1 VVIKLVL
8 KDLLCLLLLNP
19 VEWEILKI
27 NNELRI
33 CKKKTI
39 KIKKKKNYKNNDY
52 KINCFH
58 PKFLECQLPTKSF
71 FSSSFWSC
79 L

>member
-1 VVIKLVL
+1 MSYKL
-8 KDLLCLLLLNP
+8 KQ
-19 VEWEILKI
+19 
-27 NNELRI
+27 
-33 CKKKTI
+33 KKKNKII

-52 KINCFH
+52 TIKCFH

-71 FSSSFWSC
+71 FSSSFWLC